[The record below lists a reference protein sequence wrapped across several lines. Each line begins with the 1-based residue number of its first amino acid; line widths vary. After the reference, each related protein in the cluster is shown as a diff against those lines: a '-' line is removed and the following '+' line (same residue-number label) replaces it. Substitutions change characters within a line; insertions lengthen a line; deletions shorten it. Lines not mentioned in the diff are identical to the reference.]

1 MNSAPAT
8 FPNTAQ
14 LVEIERAHI
23 AVCMT
28 RIYRLAGFGAVM
40 RGSEGTLRALAEQV
54 RDEGGELEGWCP

>member
-1 MNSAPAT
+1 MTPAP

-14 LVEIERAHI
+14 LIEIERARI

-28 RIYRLAGFGAVM
+28 RIYRLAGFGAVIAAQT
-40 RGSEGTLRALAEQV
+40 GTLRALAEQV